1 MYLFV
6 KKEIKKKDIQK
17 MWGMQGT
24 CLMPFLNFFF
34 DDMQYINTCIVCRE
48 KNGGEIRSMTTSQD
62 NISDI
67 GKHPQV
73 NIKQTESAQPD
84 HKLCQT
90 RRLDGHCLRN
100 FKVSKR
106 SSWPP

>member
-48 KNGGEIRSMTTSQD
+48 KKWRGNKIND
-62 NISDI
+62 NFS
-67 GKHPQV
+67 
-73 NIKQTESAQPD
+73 
-84 HKLCQT
+84 
-90 RRLDGHCLRN
+90 R
-100 FKVSKR
+100 
-106 SSWPP
+106 

>member
-1 MYLFV
+1 
-6 KKEIKKKDIQK
+6 
-17 MWGMQGT
+17 MQGT

-34 DDMQYINTCIVCRE
+34 DDMQYINTCIVCRGQN

-73 NIKQTESAQPD
+73 NIKKQKVHSQITSYA
-84 HKLCQT
+84 KLED
-90 RRLDGHCLRN
+90 LMDIALEI
-100 FKVSKR
+100 SK
-106 SSWPP
+106 

>member
-1 MYLFV
+1 
-6 KKEIKKKDIQK
+6 
-17 MWGMQGT
+17 MQGT

-34 DDMQYINTCIVCRE
+34 DDMQYINTCIVCRGKKN

-73 NIKQTESAQPD
+73 NIKKTESAQPD

-90 RRLDGHCLRN
+90 RRFDGHCLRN

-106 SSWPP
+106 SS